1 MSIQIAVNV
10 DPSAPN
16 AREINAAIA
25 LLQALR
31 DGTAFGAAA
40 PALPGIGITADHPS
54 AGMDLPSP
62 DQAFGT
68 QPTADQAFG
77 GAPAAP
83 NALTAET
90 PQATGSVATSTP
102 AVTSGVEVDKNGL
115 PWNGQIHTETK
126 SKNQDGTWR
135 YRRNTDKALI
145 AQVEAQ
151 MRAVMQLPAGA
162 PAVPNVP
169 TPSPQAPAP
178 NASQPV
184 AGAPAMTPIPTA
196 PGSAVPAVPGASLP
210 STPATGA
217 AVPTAT
223 ASAVPENAFIAFI
236 GRITPLLG
244 DGRLSQPEVE
254 AACAAV
260 GVVGGLP
267 LLSTRPDLV
276 PNVEMMVRSILQ
288 QKGIAF

>member
-1 MSIQIAVNV
+1 MSIQIAVTV

-31 DGTAFGAAA
+31 DGTAFGSA
-40 PALPGIGITADHPS
+40 PALPAIGITADHPS
-54 AGMDLPSP
+54 AGTETALVPSP
-62 DQAFGT
+62 DQAFGLN
-68 QPTADQAFG
+68 PSANQAFS
-77 GAPAAP
+77 PAAS
-83 NALTAET
+83 TAAT
-90 PQATGSVATSTP
+90 PQNTASAVTSTP
-102 AVTSGVEVDKNGL
+102 AGIEVDKNGM
-115 PWNGQIHTETK
+115 PWDGRIHTETK

-151 MRAVMQLPAGA
+151 LRAVQAIPAAGGVA
-162 PAVPNVP
+162 APNVP
-169 TPSPQAPAP
+169 PSPGSVPPAPGPLAPAP
-178 NASQPV
+178 SASPS
-184 AGAPAMTPIPTA
+184 ASAAPAPSPTPPA
-196 PGSAVPAVPGASLP
+196 PGSVVPAAP
-210 STPATGA
+210 SPSQ
-217 AVPTAT
+217 PTA
-223 ASAVPENAFIAFI
+223 AAAPVPENPFIAFI

-244 DGRLSQPEVE
+244 DGRLTQPEVE

-276 PNVEMMVRSILQ
+276 PNVEAMVRSILQ
-288 QKGIAF
+288 QKGVAL